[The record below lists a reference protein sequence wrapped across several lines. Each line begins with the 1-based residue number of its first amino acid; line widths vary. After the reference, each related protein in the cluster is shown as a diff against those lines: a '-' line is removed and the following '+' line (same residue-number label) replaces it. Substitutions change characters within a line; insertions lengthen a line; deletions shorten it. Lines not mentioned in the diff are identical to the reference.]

1 MLWFVLLVLW
11 PLAELFVIVKISEA
25 IGFLFM
31 LLLLIVSWPVGTW
44 IIRHEGRAAW
54 RRLREALAAGR
65 TPTHEALDGAMVLFG
80 GLLLMVPGF
89 ITDAIGLVILL
100 PPTRALA
107 RGVALRNHRT
117 RWLNRMVSFVSWD
130 GFGGGPRS
138 RGRGNPDGAAGYD
151 ADATAV
157 DIDNPQLEG

>member
-25 IGFLFM
+25 IGFLWM
-31 LLLLIVSWPVGTW
+31 LLLLFISWPVGAW

-65 TPTHEALDGAMVLFG
+65 TPTHEVLDGALVLFG
-80 GLLLMVPGF
+80 GLLLLVPGF
-89 ITDAIGLVILL
+89 ITDAIGLLLLL

-107 RGVALRNHRT
+107 RGVALRNRRA
-117 RWLNRMVSFVSWD
+117 RWLNRTVNVVNWGD
-130 GFGGGPRS
+130 ANGGPGTQRRRS
-138 RGRGNPDGAAGYD
+138 ADGSVPYD
-151 ADATAV
+151 ADSTAV
-157 DIDNPQLEG
+157 DIDNPQLDR